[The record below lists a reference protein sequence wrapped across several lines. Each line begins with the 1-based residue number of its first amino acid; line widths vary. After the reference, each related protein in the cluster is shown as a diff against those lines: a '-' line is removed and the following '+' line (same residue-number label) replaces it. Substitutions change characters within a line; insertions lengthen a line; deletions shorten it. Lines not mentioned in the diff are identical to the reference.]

1 MAGAKKWWTSKHT
14 EAVNK
19 LISQRL
25 ITVDSTNW
33 VEEVAKSTDPDI
45 LPLKDMPVDKLTSS
59 IKRIFNGG
67 GGNFTFYTLSI

>member
-1 MAGAKKWWTSKHT
+1 MAGAKRWWTNKHT

-45 LPLKDMPVDKLTSS
+45 KNKCSDVAD
-59 IKRIFNGG
+59 
-67 GGNFTFYTLSI
+67 